1 MPTEMKIGV
10 VGAAGRMGQMFIRQ
24 VTETDGCVVSGAV
37 EAAGHAVIGQDVGV
51 LAAIGEIG
59 VALSDDA
66 GAMIENADA
75 IIDFTAPA
83 VTVSNAMICKE
94 AGTALIAGTTG
105 LDDDQNAAILEAAK
119 SVPIVSAPNMSVGI
133 TLLLGLTEQ
142 VAGLLGPEFDIEI
155 VEMHHRHKVD
165 APSGTAIGL
174 GEAAAAGR
182 QVTLR
187 DVKRAVRDGHTGARP
202 EGEIGFATLR
212 GGSVV
217 GDHTVVFAGEGER
230 IELTHKAASRV
241 IFAGGAVRAAL
252 WTRYKEP
259 GFYSM
264 KAVLG
269 FED

>member
-1 MPTEMKIGV
+1 MSTDMKIGV

-24 VTETDGCVVSGAV
+24 VNETDGCVVSGAV
-37 EAAGHAVIGQDVGV
+37 EAPGHALIGQDVGV
-51 LAAIGEIG
+51 LASVGEIG
-59 VALSDDA
+59 VALGDDA
-66 GAMIENADA
+66 GTMIEIADA

-83 VTVSNAMICKE
+83 VTASNAMICKE

-105 LDDDQNAAILEAAK
+105 LNDDQNAAILKASK

-165 APSGTAIGL
+165 SPSGTAIGL

-182 QVTLR
+182 QVALR
-187 DVKRAVRDGHTGARP
+187 NVKQAVRDGHTGARKK
-202 EGEIGFATLR
+202 GEIGFATLR
-212 GGSVV
+212 GGDVV

-252 WTRYKEP
+252 WTLDKAP

>member
-1 MPTEMKIGV
+1 
-10 VGAAGRMGQMFIRQ
+10 
-24 VTETDGCVVSGAV
+24 
-37 EAAGHAVIGQDVGV
+37 
-51 LAAIGEIG
+51 
-59 VALSDDA
+59 
-66 GAMIENADA
+66 
-75 IIDFTAPA
+75 
-83 VTVSNAMICKE
+83 MICKE

-142 VAGLLGPEFDIEI
+142 AASLLGPEFDIEI

-187 DVKRAVRDGHTGARP
+187 DVKQAVRDGHTGARP

-212 GGSVV
+212 GGNVV

-252 WTRYKEP
+252 WARDKEP